1 MGVGCF
7 GHRTDISQC
16 IIDIGFFIQKNPQPK
31 AWLQGKGFRPIKI
44 LDVLEITDAPSQVSH
59 LFVSDLHAHLG
70 VDAHHRSADHG
81 VSPPIEGHVQVHHR
95 LSREMLLHFERLG
108 DFSLLEHKKKLRRL
122 YFVLFGVAMVWGL
135 YNSLFIQPIQTHF
148 QYYSL
153 LPMGLLILGLSVRFF
168 YSVIRLEKYSQADLL
183 SIPHLWIVAFITFFY
198 VEALTLFGFMEFY
211 ASANLDI
218 IIAWTKLNRIIA
230 GVMYL
235 SFGLAFYTPNIFEK
249 KLA

>member
-1 MGVGCF
+1 MSQIAYLGV
-7 GHRTDISQC
+7 
-16 IIDIGFFIQKNPQPK
+16 
-31 AWLQGKGFRPIKI
+31 I
-44 LDVLEITDAPSQVSH
+44 LCSLVGGVICYFYNKPTYKSTHKLLLITL
-59 LFVSDLHAHLG
+59 LFVFLLEAVGEYTASKQINNLLLYN
-70 VDAHHRSADHG
+70 VCWIY
-81 VSPPIEGHVQVHHR
+81 IESYLIVYY
-95 LSREMLLHFERLG
+95 
-108 DFSLLEHKKKLRRL
+108 FSLLEHKKKLRRL